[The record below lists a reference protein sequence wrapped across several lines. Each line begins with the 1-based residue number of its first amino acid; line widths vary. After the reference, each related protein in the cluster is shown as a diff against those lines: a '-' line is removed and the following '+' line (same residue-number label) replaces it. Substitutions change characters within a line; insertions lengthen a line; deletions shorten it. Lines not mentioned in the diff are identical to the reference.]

1 MLEVWPDHVCDSLI
15 LLLNNNMF
23 EMVVDDDE
31 DDGATLRHHKSRVT
45 TKYIVI
51 WIQKHSMDNIL

>member
-15 LLLNNNMF
+15 LLLINNMF
-23 EMVVDDDE
+23 EMVADDDE
-31 DDGATLRHHKSRVT
+31 DVGAALGHHKSEVT

-51 WIQKHSMDNIL
+51 